1 MIYTDLFDSGYK
13 PATEKKSPVMLAGG
27 TSELTVELAN
37 LLLAYAYHI
46 DPTNQGK
53 KLTSTELLETITPI
67 LLTVYDMNND
77 KELTD
82 NIRSQQSMK
91 AYVPKEVFD
100 MLKNNG
106 GKEDE

>member
-53 KLTSTELLETITPI
+53 KLTSTELLETITPV

-82 NIRSQQSMK
+82 SIRSQQSMK

-100 MLKNNG
+100 MLKSKG
-106 GKEDE
+106 GQEE